1 MLLRAGLSKWS
12 LENIS
17 RDHGVEADRSKLL
30 AWDLWDQ
37 VETEKG
43 KITGKKQTKKEKN
56 CLLYLPRQTY

>member
-43 KITGKKQTKKEKN
+43 KITGKKQTIKGKKTA
-56 CLLYLPRQTY
+56 CFT

>member
-43 KITGKKQTKKEKN
+43 KITGKNKQ
-56 CLLYLPRQTY
+56 